1 MLGERT
7 EERLHRARLDLDDVA
22 GHLTVRLAMNL
33 LDRLDARSLG
43 KTEHRSGIGL
53 EPVRQVP
60 NAVSRL
66 DADVL

>member
-1 MLGERT
+1 MLGEGT

-22 GHLTVRLAMNL
+22 GHLTVRLAMHL
-33 LDRLDARSLG
+33 LDGLDARPLG
-43 KTEHRSGIGL
+43 ETEHRSGIGL

-60 NAVSRL
+60 NAMSGL